1 MTIEW
6 NILSL
11 FIFCFP
17 VVYSV
22 FVKAFKRWILHLFFS
37 SSFFFLSFLSSSN
50 TYGNQKLLWKSSID
64 THLQVIFFIWFL
76 FFVLLFREFGQKL
89 SEASKNRGGGNWL
102 QESPSRSINLQRF
115 WPICFVTIPFSKLS
129 FYLSLRYV
137 ESSSRIKKT
146 FSENPFLLSFSGIIF
161 SDLYCPIS

>member
-6 NILSL
+6 NIVSL
-11 FIFCFP
+11 FIFRFP

-37 SSFFFLSFLSSSN
+37 SSFFSYLFYRPATLMVTKNFFGSHQLIRICRLFSSF
-50 TYGNQKLLWKSSID
+50 D
-64 THLQVIFFIWFL
+64 

-146 FSENPFLLSFSGIIF
+146 FSENPFLFSFSGIIF

>member
-1 MTIEW
+1 M
-6 NILSL
+6 NIASFFLL
-11 FIFCFP
+11 FI
-17 VVYSV
+17 
-22 FVKAFKRWILHLFFS
+22 
-37 SSFFFLSFLSSSN
+37 FFLSFLSSSN
-50 TYGNQKLLWKSSID
+50 TYGNLKLFWKSSID

-146 FSENPFLLSFSGIIF
+146 FSENPFLLNPFLRYYIF
-161 SDLYCPIS
+161 GFILSNFVNTHINIATIFV

>member
-1 MTIEW
+1 MIGW

-11 FIFCFP
+11 SLFIQLFQL
-17 VVYSV
+17 S
-22 FVKAFKRWILHLFFS
+22 ILFLLKLSNITSFFLLFI
-37 SSFFFLSFLSSSN
+37 FFLSFLSMNN
-50 TYGNQKLLWKSSID
+50 THCNQKLLEVINRYAFAGCFL
-64 THLQVIFFIWFL
+64 HLISL
-76 FFVLLFREFGQKL
+76 FRPFREFGQKL
-89 SEASKNRGGGNWL
+89 SEASKNRGNWL

-146 FSENPFLLSFSGIIF
+146 SSENPFLSLSGIIF